1 MLANTPTASSNFAR
15 HFITKDQELILRY
28 GLIEGKTVG
37 YLEAIILG
45 IVQGLTEF
53 LPVSSSGH
61 LELGKVLL
69 GDNSL
74 PKESML
80 FTVVVHFATA
90 LSTLVVFRRQ
100 VFGICVGLFSRE
112 SQGSWSF
119 TGKIILSMVPA
130 ALVGVFLADELES
143 LFDRQILLV
152 GGMLL
157 VTGVLLIA
165 ADRPL
170 DRGRTI
176 STRDA
181 FTIGL
186 AQAFAILPGIS
197 RSGATISCSVL
208 LPPTKTAEFSFL
220 MVVPLILGKIAKDLF
235 DGALHLSSDQLGI
248 LLAGFIA
255 AFVSG
260 LLACQWMIS
269 LVRNSKLKYFAYY
282 CFAVGSMA
290 IIYHFT
296 LTDV

>member
-1 MLANTPTASSNFAR
+1 
-15 HFITKDQELILRY
+15 
-28 GLIEGKTVG
+28 VG
-37 YLEAIILG
+37 YVEAIILG

-157 VTGVLLIA
+157 VTGMLLIA

-208 LPPTKTAEFSFL
+208 LGVRRQEAAEFSFL

-282 CFAVGSMA
+282 CFAVGLMA